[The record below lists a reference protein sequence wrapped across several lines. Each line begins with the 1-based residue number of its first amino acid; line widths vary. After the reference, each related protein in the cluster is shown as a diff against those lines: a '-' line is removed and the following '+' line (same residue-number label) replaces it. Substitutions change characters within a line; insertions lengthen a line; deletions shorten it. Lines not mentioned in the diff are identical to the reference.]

1 MGRKLWIQGLGLRAD
16 EVSLRWLL
24 IQRFR
29 YWRQYKPEDP
39 KASGWYVHGPTDEI
53 GPLDESRRAF
63 FENVGLTV
71 VEISNGDEIYAALF
85 RLTEP
90 ARRSPL

>member
-1 MGRKLWIQGLGLRAD
+1 MGRKLWIQGLGLRAA

-29 YWRQYKPEDP
+29 YWRHYKPEHR
-39 KASGWYVHGPTDEI
+39 KASGWYVHGPTADI
-53 GPLDESRRAF
+53 GPLDEGRRAF

-71 VEISNGDEIYAALF
+71 VEIPKANEIYTALF
-85 RLTEP
+85 RLPQP
-90 ARRSPL
+90 ANC